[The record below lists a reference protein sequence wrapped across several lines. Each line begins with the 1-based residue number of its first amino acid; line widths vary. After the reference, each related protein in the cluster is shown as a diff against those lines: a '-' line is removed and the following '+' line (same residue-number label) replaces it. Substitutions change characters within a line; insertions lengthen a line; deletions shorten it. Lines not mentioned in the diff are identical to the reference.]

1 MCGIHV
7 AVSATR
13 IPEIADGLKK
23 SLCCRG
29 PDFLGYTTRTVL
41 RSGLPDISIHCT
53 STVLALRGDHITKQ
67 PLEDADSGSLLCWN
81 GEAWKFDDQ
90 PVEGNDGEGLFAR
103 LGAIKE
109 VRLDARRDSF
119 LDVLRL
125 VKGPFALVY
134 FDAVGKCLYYAR
146 DRLGRRSLLV
156 HTEGQGE
163 TLVLASVAGA
173 AEPDWKEVAADG
185 TYAIYLDE
193 TPEVSGPA
201 LSASRHSWTPSE
213 EADLVSAMFDFW
225 EQTSWLV
232 RCRFLVLA
240 GSTWTFRMPMTRS
253 TRARLPLLS
262 FTPSLQSH

>member
-7 AVSATR
+7 VVSATR

-90 PVEGNDGEGLFAR
+90 PVEGNDGEALFAR

-109 VRLDARRDSF
+109 VRLDARRDSV

-173 AEPDWKEVAADG
+173 AEPDWKEVPADG
-185 TYAIYLDE
+185 IYAIDLDE

-225 EQTSWLV
+225 EQTSWLI
-232 RCRFLVLA
+232 RYRFLVLA
-240 GSTWTFRMPMTRS
+240 GSTWPFRMPMTRS